1 MRPYLVVFGGN
12 NGQENL
18 NDTWILNLEREY
30 FSWVK
35 LNFDDAP
42 ISRLYHTGE
51 ICPYGN
57 ANGMLVIFGGRSN
70 E

>member
-30 FSWVK
+30 LNWHK
-35 LNFDDAP
+35 LNFSDTP
-42 ISRLYHTGE
+42 IARVYHTGD
-51 ICPYGN
+51 ICPHGN
-57 ANGMLVIFGGRSN
+57 ANGMLVIFGGRS
-70 E
+70 